1 MVIAVIG
8 MRVVQHA
15 VDQIVSMIAV
25 RDGRMA
31 ATGTVNVVVLVVYR
45 SAGVGVGLPDLD
57 TALVNVSFV
66 VVMHVAIVQI
76 VDVSVVADRCMAAI
90 RSMGVIVPLM
100 CGVFHGEL
108 LFDSSIQEFMI

>member
-15 VDQIVSMIAV
+15 VDQVVGVIAV
-25 RDGRMA
+25 RDRGMA
-31 ATGTVNVVVLVVYR
+31 ATGSVHVLVLVVYR
-45 SAGVGVGLPDLD
+45 SARIGVGVIDFEA
-57 TALVNVSFV
+57 ALVNVSVMV
-66 VVMHVAIVQI
+66 VVQVAIMQI

-100 CGVFHGEL
+100 SCVFHREL
-108 LFDSSIQEFMI
+108 LFVSSIQEFMI